1 VKRIPRI
8 VAVDPEGHGA
18 TAAEMRGLITA
29 AVLKAHLPEQQLHSL
44 TKTNRDAI
52 AKRLITQYRRHGM
65 TKEALLQKIEKA
77 AQELGDLLKDDDRY
91 MARARENLELTVIW
105 ATKGVTEGAV

>member
-1 VKRIPRI
+1 
-8 VAVDPEGHGA
+8 
-18 TAAEMRGLITA
+18 
-29 AVLKAHLPEQQLHSL
+29 
-44 TKTNRDAI
+44 
-52 AKRLITQYRRHGM
+52 
-65 TKEALLQKIEKA
+65 LLQKIEKA